1 MGLIGLPLSQL
12 LKAFISVL
20 MSGGSSWLCYC
31 TLAEP
36 GFVLAIHRGHHS
48 DFCAS
53 QQPDAMGV
61 IPLWR
66 WDNQDSERLSHL
78 PKAAQLR
85 SSRDGIQHGCARFQ
99 ALEPNQDTVCSCPG
113 PGTGHSAFP
122 GWSGV
127 PRAGGCPWDVTS
139 FFLFRLEHQANGKHE
154 EWWHLFPFVQGNKF
168 MVDPGVICGG
178 SIYLKSWKI

>member
-36 GFVLAIHRGHHS
+36 GFVLAIHRGRHS

-61 IPLWR
+61 IPL
-66 WDNQDSERLSHL
+66 
-78 PKAAQLR
+78 
-85 SSRDGIQHGCARFQ
+85 
-99 ALEPNQDTVCSCPG
+99 
-113 PGTGHSAFP
+113 
-122 GWSGV
+122 
-127 PRAGGCPWDVTS
+127 
-139 FFLFRLEHQANGKHE
+139 
-154 EWWHLFPFVQGNKF
+154 
-168 MVDPGVICGG
+168 
-178 SIYLKSWKI
+178 